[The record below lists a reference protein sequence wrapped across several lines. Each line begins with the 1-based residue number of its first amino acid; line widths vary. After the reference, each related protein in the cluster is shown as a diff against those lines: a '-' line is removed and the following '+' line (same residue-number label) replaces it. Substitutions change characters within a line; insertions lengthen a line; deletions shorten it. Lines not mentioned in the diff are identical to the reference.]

1 MSKEVPINMDTVV
14 LKFGG
19 SSVADNIKLNIV
31 ADKILEFYNQ
41 NNNVIVVVSAQGKT
55 TDGLIKEA
63 KELSAIP
70 NSREMDVLLSTGEQ
84 VTISKLCI
92 LLKRLGYDAI
102 SLTGWQAGIF
112 TDSNSQEAKIECIHT
127 ERIQKELDERK
138 IVVIAGFQGIDENGD
153 ITTLG
158 RGGSDTTAVAI
169 AAAIKAAHCYIFSDV
184 DGVYTTDPNK
194 VTIAKKLNSLSYEE
208 MLDIS
213 NEGAKV
219 LHNRCVEIGERFH
232 IPIVTKS
239 TFNNLPGSTICDKIE
254 DTEVKSIVKNDNII
268 LVQITSNS
276 YRTKD
281 FYDLYS
287 KLVTEKN
294 LSIMDL
300 SNSSN
305 HNLNVTFT
313 IKLDQL
319 TLLQNALDTYFP
331 TYQVSYKNI
340 TRISIIGHG
349 ILKNHDIL
357 NKTLSVLQANNLEV
371 TSFDVTGS
379 KIAINFAEPLENNI
393 LEQLHNCLIS

>member
-1 MSKEVPINMDTVV
+1 MNKEVPINMDTVV

-31 ADKILEFYNQ
+31 ADKILEYYQ

-55 TDGLIKEA
+55 TDGLIKQA

-70 NSREMDVLLSTGEQ
+70 DCREMDVLLSTGEQ
-84 VTISKLCI
+84 ITTSKLCI
-92 LLKRLGYDAI
+92 LLKRMGYEAV
-102 SLTGWQAGIF
+102 SLTGWQAGIL
-112 TDSNSQEAKIECIHT
+112 TDSNSQEAKIEAICT
-127 ERIQKELDERK
+127 DRIQEELAERR
-138 IVVIAGFQGIDENGD
+138 IVVIAGFQGIDEKGN

-169 AAAIKAAHCYIFSDV
+169 AAAIQAAHCYIFSDV

-194 VTIAKKLNSLSYEE
+194 VTVAKKLESLSYEE

-239 TFNNLPGSTICDKIE
+239 TFNNQPGSTICDKVE

-268 LVQITSNS
+268 LVKITANS

-281 FYDLYS
+281 FYDLYA
-287 KLVTEKN
+287 KLVSEKN
-294 LSIMDL
+294 IAIMDL
-300 SNSSN
+300 SNKSN
-305 HNLNVTFT
+305 QTMNLSFT

-319 TLLQNALDTYFP
+319 TLLQSTLETDFP
-331 TYQVSYKNI
+331 MYQVAYKNI
-340 TRISIIGHG
+340 TRISIIGYG
-349 ILKNHDIL
+349 ILKNNDIL
-357 NKTLSVLQANNLEV
+357 NKTISILQANNLEV

-379 KIAINFAEPLENNI
+379 KIAINFADAVENNI
-393 LEQLHNCLIS
+393 LEQLHNFLIS

>member
-1 MSKEVPINMDTVV
+1 MNKEVPINMDTVV

-31 ADKILEFYNQ
+31 ADKILEYYQ

-55 TDGLIKEA
+55 TDGLIKQA

-70 NSREMDVLLSTGEQ
+70 DRREMDVLLSTGEQ
-84 VTISKLCI
+84 ITTSKLCI
-92 LLKRLGYDAI
+92 LLKRMGYEAV
-102 SLTGWQAGIF
+102 SLTGWQAGIL
-112 TDSNSQEAKIECIHT
+112 TDSNSQEAKIEAICT
-127 ERIQKELDERK
+127 DRIQEELAERR
-138 IVVIAGFQGIDENGD
+138 IVVIAGFQGIDEEGN

-169 AAAIKAAHCYIFSDV
+169 AAAIQAAHCYIFSDV

-194 VTIAKKLNSLSYEE
+194 VTVAKKLESLSYEE

-239 TFNNLPGSTICDKIE
+239 TFNNQPGSTICDKVE

-268 LVQITSNS
+268 LVKITANS

-281 FYDLYS
+281 FYDLYA
-287 KLVTEKN
+287 KLVSEKN
-294 LSIMDL
+294 IAIMDL
-300 SNSSN
+300 SNKSN
-305 HNLNVTFT
+305 QTMNLSFT
-313 IKLDQL
+313 IKLEQL
-319 TLLQNALDTYFP
+319 TLLQSTLETDFP
-331 TYQVSYKNI
+331 MYQVAYKNI
-340 TRISIIGHG
+340 TRISIIGYG
-349 ILKNHDIL
+349 ILKNNDIL
-357 NKTLSVLQANNLEV
+357 NKTISILQANNLEV

-379 KIAINFAEPLENNI
+379 KIAINFADAVENSI
-393 LEQLHNCLIS
+393 LEQLHNSLIS

>member
-1 MSKEVPINMDTVV
+1 MNQEVPINMDTVV

-31 ADKILEFYNQ
+31 ADKILEYYQ

-55 TDGLIKEA
+55 TDGLIKQA

-70 NSREMDVLLSTGEQ
+70 DCREMDVLLSTGEQ
-84 VTISKLCI
+84 ITTSKLCI
-92 LLKRLGYDAI
+92 LLKRMGYEAV
-102 SLTGWQAGIF
+102 SLTGWQAGIL
-112 TDSNSQEAKIECIHT
+112 TDSNSQEAKIEAICT
-127 ERIQKELDERK
+127 DRIQEELAERR
-138 IVVIAGFQGIDENGD
+138 IVVIAGFQGIDEKGN

-169 AAAIKAAHCYIFSDV
+169 AAAIQAAHCYIFSDV

-194 VTIAKKLNSLSYEE
+194 VTVAKKLESLSYEE

-239 TFNNLPGSTICDKIE
+239 TFNNQPGSTICDKVE

-268 LVQITSNS
+268 LVKITANS

-281 FYDLYS
+281 FYDLYA
-287 KLVTEKN
+287 KLVSEKN
-294 LSIMDL
+294 IAIMDL
-300 SNSSN
+300 SNKSN
-305 HNLNVTFT
+305 QTMNLSFT

-319 TLLQNALDTYFP
+319 TLLQSTLETDFP
-331 TYQVSYKNI
+331 MYQVAYKNI
-340 TRISIIGHG
+340 TRISIIGYG
-349 ILKNHDIL
+349 ILKNNDIL
-357 NKTLSVLQANNLEV
+357 NKTISILQANNLEV

-379 KIAINFAEPLENNI
+379 KIAINFADAVENNI
-393 LEQLHNCLIS
+393 LEQLHNSLIS

>member
-1 MSKEVPINMDTVV
+1 MNKEVPINMDTVV

-31 ADKILEFYNQ
+31 ADKILEYYQ
-41 NNNVIVVVSAQGKT
+41 KNNVIVVVSAQGKT
-55 TDGLIKEA
+55 TDGLIKQA

-70 NSREMDVLLSTGEQ
+70 DRREMDVLLSTGEQ
-84 VTISKLCI
+84 ITTSKLCI
-92 LLKRLGYDAI
+92 LLKRMGYEAV
-102 SLTGWQAGIF
+102 SLTGWQAGIL
-112 TDSNSQEAKIECIHT
+112 TDSNSQEAKIESICT
-127 ERIQKELDERK
+127 DRIQEELEHRR
-138 IVVIAGFQGIDENGD
+138 IVVVAGFQGVDEKGD

-194 VTIAKKLNSLSYEE
+194 VTVAKKLESLSYEE

-239 TFNNLPGSTICDKIE
+239 TFNNQPGSTICDKVE

-268 LVQITSNS
+268 LVQITANS

-281 FYDLYS
+281 FYDLYN
-287 KLVTEKN
+287 KLAIEKN
-294 LSIMDL
+294 ISIMDL
-300 SNSSN
+300 SNKSN
-305 HNLNVTFT
+305 QTMQVSFT

-319 TLLQNALDTYFP
+319 TLLQSVLETDFP
-331 TYQVSYKNI
+331 TYQTSYKNI
-340 TRISIIGHG
+340 TRISIIGYG
-349 ILKNHDIL
+349 ILKNNDIL
-357 NKTLSVLQANNLEV
+357 SKTLAILQANNLEV
-371 TSFDVTGS
+371 TSFDVSGS
-379 KIAINFAEPLENNI
+379 KIAVNFAEPLENNI
-393 LEQLHNCLIS
+393 LEQLHNRLID